1 MSKQFDLSNKVAV
14 VTGGSRGVGA
24 AIAKGLASH
33 GADVAVVSTKH
44 TPEAEESLLKMGVRA
59 KSYGF
64 DLTDFESYDS
74 LIERIVADF
83 GTLDILVNN
92 AGVQK
97 RFPAVDFPI
106 EDFDAV
112 LDINLRAPFL
122 LCQKAARIM
131 IPKGYGKIIN
141 MASLL
146 TFQGGLTVPAYAASK
161 AGIAGFTK
169 AMSNEWSKLGI
180 NVNCIAPGYVAT
192 DMNEALQKDEVR
204 SRQILER
211 IPKGRWATPDDMV
224 GAAVFLASSA
234 SDYVCGTTIVV
245 DGGWMGR

>member
-1 MSKQFDLSNKVAV
+1 MGKLFDLSGKVAV
-14 VTGGSRGVGA
+14 VTGGSRGVGN
-24 AIAKGLASH
+24 AIAKGLAAA
-33 GADVAVVSTKH
+33 GADVAIVSTKH
-44 TPEAEESLLKMGVRA
+44 TPEVEESLIKMGVRA

-64 DLTDFESYDS
+64 NL
-74 LIERIVADF
+74 ADF
-83 GTLDILVNN
+83 AAYDGLVGQILSDFGNLDILVNN
-92 AGVQK
+92 AGVQR
-97 RFPAVDFPI
+97 RFPAVDFPL

-122 LCQKAARIM
+122 LCQKAAGIM

-141 MASLL
+141 IASLL

-161 AGIAGFTK
+161 AAVAGFTK
-169 AMSNEWSKLGI
+169 SMSNEWSKLGI

-192 DMNEALQKDEVR
+192 DMNEALLKDETR
-204 SRQILER
+204 NRQILER
-211 IPKGRWATPDDMV
+211 IPKGRWAAPEDMV
-224 GAAVFLASSA
+224 GAAIFLASKA